1 MAHSY
6 SSLEE
11 VILLPSFLSL
21 FIFSAV
27 IRILCCLLSLSVCN
41 GLMII
46 YIYIYIFFFHLLNDF
61 SWIPLFV
68 REWIVIFWGLIL
80 SMTSNSVF
88 KQIIWLE
95 ICFIFGSFIYT
106 LSKMS
111 LFYFILFF
119 ILFYYNLMFSHVY
132 SHQNDVLNL
141 KILNDFF

>member
-6 SSLEE
+6 FSLEE

-27 IRILCCLLSLSVCN
+27 IRILCWLLSLSVCN

-46 YIYIYIFFFHLLNDF
+46 YIYIYIFFFFHLLNDF

-88 KQIIWLE
+88 KLIIWLE
-95 ICFIFGSFIYT
+95 ICFIFGFLYIHSPKWVYFILFYF
-106 LSKMS
+106 
-111 LFYFILFF
+111 LFYFIITWCFHMF
-119 ILFYYNLMFSHVY
+119 IPTRMMF
-132 SHQNDVLNL
+132 
-141 KILNDFF
+141 